1 MSDLFYIFAN
11 KNSKTMTQEEILR
24 EKSEHYLLCYV
35 NECSRHETCLRW
47 LVGQQSKKEAI
58 VTESVNPMNP
68 EVREGKCPMY
78 RENTT
83 ASYAI
88 GMMHFFDQMTGQTER
103 SIKNALIH
111 LFSRKRFYEYRNGTR
126 PIPPEV
132 QKTISKVCLANGWTN
147 EPQYD
152 SWAEDYN
159 W

>member
-1 MSDLFYIFAN
+1 
-11 KNSKTMTQEEILR
+11 MTQEEILR

-152 SWAEDYN
+152 GWTEDYN